1 MRKLSLATSLL
12 TGALGLLVQST
23 ALAQPSHDTAIYR
36 LTGMRLAIGQDARV
50 ERDEEVTS
58 AAVVIGGDLTIDG
71 RVRDGVVVVGGNLRL
86 SSSADVLG
94 DITVVGGTITRDPG
108 AQHSG
113 GTNYVSVGQWWSR
126 ERGWWPPMRFAEFGR
141 WLLLAGT
148 IARISALA
156 VLMLILLVLA
166 RAPVARVGR
175 AAMAHPLRAFLIG
188 LAAEVFF
195 LPMLIATAIGLAIT
209 IIGIPLVAVLV
220 PVSIALLV
228 FAFLLGFTALACRL
242 GEWVEDRLAWHPG
255 NAFVATA
262 IGALLLLGP
271 TLLARV
277 VNVASATA
285 WPLTMSLVG
294 IGVAVEFLAWTMGL
308 GAAIATGLG
317 RWYTTPP
324 PINVAPPPLASA
336 SSTGA

>member
-1 MRKLSLATSLL
+1 
-12 TGALGLLVQST
+12 
-23 ALAQPSHDTAIYR
+23 
-36 LTGMRLAIGQDARV
+36 
-50 ERDEEVTS
+50 
-58 AAVVIGGDLTIDG
+58 
-71 RVRDGVVVVGGNLRL
+71 
-86 SSSADVLG
+86 
-94 DITVVGGTITRDPG
+94 
-108 AQHSG
+108 
-113 GTNYVSVGQWWSR
+113 
-126 ERGWWPPMRFAEFGR
+126 
-141 WLLLAGT
+141 
-148 IARISALA
+148 
-156 VLMLILLVLA
+156 MLILLVLA